1 MGKSQDTPRSWQ
13 SGDTV
18 EVAPLVTMLSEAD
31 TRLLERI
38 VLHLRNEATIA
49 LGRAERALNLNL
61 EGVANDCDAID
72 MVADWLEDAIRCS
85 MIKT

>member
-1 MGKSQDTPRSWQ
+1 MGKSQDAPRSWQ

-38 VLHLRNEATIA
+38 VLHLRHEVIIA
-49 LGRAERALNLNL
+49 LGKAESHHHSVIASII
-61 EGVANDCDAID
+61 NDCDAID
-72 MVADWLEDAIRCS
+72 MVTEWLEDAIMYR